1 MGIALPEA
9 TARQRTDAKA
19 VTHRLTLWGVV
30 TVYLVIAVLLT
41 WRLWAGLGRLTT
53 ANDPVPGDADLFAWD
68 MWYAAHAL
76 SHGHLP
82 ALVTTA
88 LNAPRGINLMWNTSL
103 LFPAIALTPLT
114 SLAGPQVSLTV
125 LLTLG
130 YAGSA
135 TSMLWLLRSQ
145 RASLTAAAI
154 GGAVYGFSPAMM
166 GSGISHYNIEFA
178 VLPPLIIDAT
188 LRIVTG
194 RRRPLLTGIW
204 LGALVSA
211 QLFTEEELLAD
222 IAIAGLVL
230 VVVLAVS
237 RPKAILGKVRG
248 AAIGLGAG
256 VVTTL
261 VIAGHALWIQFH
273 GPLTEHGSPFPNA
286 KFTNSFASFVTPGGN
301 LLFHTASSAAY
312 AASDPAGLW
321 EYLSYLGVPLLA
333 LLVVAIV
340 LYWRDPRV
348 RAAGVTW
355 AALEIL
361 SLGGNSAFL
370 PFHWLQG
377 LPLLTE
383 MLPSR
388 LSLLADGAA
397 AAVLAFWFDAVRW
410 RAAVRLAVTALALLP
425 LVPLPLQ
432 TTAAAT
438 VPAGWNTVFAS
449 LRLSSHARVLVV
461 PVPYSHKSQAMR
473 WMADT
478 GEPGELI
485 AGWFLG
491 PTPSGQAAT
500 EYWGPAPTHNAV
512 MCLDALQAGASSDPR
527 CSSVPAALKYWRPAA
542 VVAETRP
549 GSSLARF
556 LTKLYG
562 KPAAES
568 GQTLA
573 WKS

>member
-9 TARQRTDAKA
+9 TAGERAGTR
-19 VTHRLTLWGVV
+19 VSSGRLTAWAILA
-30 TVYLVIAVLLT
+30 VYLIIAMALT
-41 WRLWAGLGRLTT
+41 SRLWAGLGRLTT
-53 ANDPVPGDADLFAWD
+53 PDDPVPGDADLFAWD

-76 SHGHLP
+76 AHGHLP

-103 LFPAIALTPLT
+103 LFPSVALTPLT
-114 SLAGPQVSLTV
+114 LLAGPQVSLTV

-135 TSMLWLLRSQ
+135 ASMFWLLRGQ

-194 RRRPLLTGIW
+194 RGRPLLTGVW

-222 IAIAGLVL
+222 IAIAGLTL
-230 VVVLAVS
+230 IVVLAIGHL
-237 RPKAILGKVRG
+237 KADRVRG
-248 AAIGLGAG
+248 TVIGLGAG
-256 VVTTL
+256 VITTL
-261 VIAGHALWIQFH
+261 AISGHALWVQFH
-273 GPLTEHGSPFPNA
+273 GPLTEHGSPFPSA

-312 AASDPAGLW
+312 AASNPAGLW
-321 EYLSYLGVPLLA
+321 EYLAYLGPPLLA
-333 LLVVAIV
+333 LVIIATI
-340 LYWRDPRV
+340 LYWRDPRI

-355 AALEIL
+355 AVLEIL
-361 SLGGNSAFL
+361 SLGGNSALL

-377 LPLLTE
+377 LPLLVE

-410 RAAVRLAVTALALLP
+410 RAAARLAITVLAILP
-425 LVPLPLQ
+425 LIPLPLQ

-438 VPAGWNTVFAS
+438 VPAGWNTVFAG
-449 LRLSSHARVLVV
+449 LRLPAHARVLVV
-461 PVPYSHKSQAMR
+461 PVPYSHKSRAMR

-500 EYWGPAPTHNAV
+500 EYWGPPATHDAV
-512 MCLDALQAGASSDPR
+512 MCLDALQAGARSDPR
-527 CSSVPAALKYWRPAA
+527 CSDVPAALTYWRPSAI
-542 VVAETRP
+542 VAETKP
-549 GSSLARF
+549 DSSLARY

-562 KPAAES
+562 KPVAES
-568 GQTLA
+568 GQILA